1 MAIKL
6 RSAKFLNA
14 PLLKV
19 RSVSAAYTVD
29 LNSDYLILP
38 NTTAASRTITLP
50 PIADAYDALSQ
61 TGRQYIIQKPIAA
74 NSIVIEGNAAETI
87 NGAANQTLT
96 TQYSSAILVAG
107 PTEWIMYA
115 TDLIDAATLGA
126 GSITGT
132 MILDGTIEVADMAAN
147 SIDSDQYV
155 DGSIDPE
162 HFAAGAV
169 DATALG
175 TGAVTPIKILD
186 TAVTPAADAACAI
199 LNTTTEINVT
209 VTGAGNVAIS
219 TSSSVAGQK
228 IAIQAVAVAGG
239 GSYTLAC
246 VVGTLTFN
254 STGETAYVKRN
265 QANTGWR
272 VLSMTSN
279 AVGGSPATLV

>member
-14 PLLKV
+14 PALKV

-74 NSIVIEGNAAETI
+74 NSVIIEGNAAETI

-126 GSITGT
+126 GSIDST
-132 MILDGTIEVADMAAN
+132 MILNGTIATADIGASQITNALMADDA
-147 SIDSDQYV
+147 IDSAEIAD
-155 DGSIDPE
+155 
-162 HFAAGAV
+162 GAV
-169 DATALG
+169 DPVHLASGFRL
-175 TGAVTPIKILD
+175 LS
-186 TAVTPAADAACAI
+186 ADAALTLAATDRTI
-199 LNTTTEINVT
+199 ELNITTGTTVATMTATHAGHRVT
-209 VTGAGNVAIS
+209 VSAGVRSGGA
-219 TSSSVAGQK
+219 
-228 IAIQAVAVAGG
+228 
-239 GSYTLAC
+239 YTLAC
-246 VVGTLTFN
+246 TRGATSGSVTLDAA
-254 STGETAYVKRN
+254 GEGCELVYSGSA
-265 QANTGWR
+265 WR
-272 VLSMTSN
+272 LVALT
-279 AVGGSPATLV
+279 GGSTFA